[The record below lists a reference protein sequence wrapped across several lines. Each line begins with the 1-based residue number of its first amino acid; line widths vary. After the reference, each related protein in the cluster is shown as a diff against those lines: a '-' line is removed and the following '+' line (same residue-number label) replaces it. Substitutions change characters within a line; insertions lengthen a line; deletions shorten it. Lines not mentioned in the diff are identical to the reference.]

1 MDEESA
7 QVFLPP
13 RERCFERLRL
23 ARFGETVTC
32 VHCGDDAVIK
42 RGTTDKDAQQ
52 YWCKHCETYFSDLTK
67 TIFWQHRFGLEE
79 MFYIVKEMRS
89 EPTAQIAR
97 DLDRDYEAVLNFVH
111 KVQDVSGDIDEF
123 DLYNVCEADEVYVTA
138 GEKGLED
145 ENGSPRSRG
154 LFKKGRGTFGSDKPP
169 VLTLVRRDDGRVR
182 FLVCENLQDA
192 DEDIAEYGDG
202 SVILCTDGYTIYD
215 DIEDKEGVDGHL
227 AVTHSE
233 TYVIGD
239 AHTNTCENRHSF
251 LRQWLA
257 KFRGVSKHHLQK
269 YLGFLELKLNSPND
283 WFEKLLCYD
292 VSG

>member
-7 QVFLPP
+7 QVFLPS

-23 ARFGETVTC
+23 ARFGEKVAC
-32 VHCGDDAVIK
+32 VHWGSDEVVK
-42 RGTTDKDAQQ
+42 RGTTGKDAQQ
-52 YWCKHCETYFSDLTK
+52 YWCKDCETYFNDLPD
-67 TIFWQHRFGLEE
+67 TISQHRFELEE

-89 EPTAQIAR
+89 ELTAQIAR
-97 DLDRDYEAVLNFVH
+97 DLDRDYEAVLDFVH
-111 KVQDVSGDIDEF
+111 EVQDASGDIDEF
-123 DLYNVCEADEVYVTA
+123 ELSEVCEADEIYVTA

-145 ENGSPRSRG
+145 EDESPCECG
-154 LFKKGRGTFGSDKPP
+154 LKKGRGDFEGDKPP
-169 VLTLVRRDDGRVR
+169 VLTLVRRSDGRVR
-182 FLVCENLQDA
+182 FLVCEDLEDT
-192 DEDIAEYGDG
+192 DEDIAEYSDE
-202 SVILCTDGYTIYD
+202 SVILCTDDYSIYD
-215 DIEDKEGVDGHL
+215 GIEDKEGVDGHL
-227 AVTHSE
+227 AVTHSD

-257 KFRGVSKHHLQK
+257 MFRGVSKHHLQK
-269 YLGFLELKLNSPND
+269 YLNFLALKLNSPEA